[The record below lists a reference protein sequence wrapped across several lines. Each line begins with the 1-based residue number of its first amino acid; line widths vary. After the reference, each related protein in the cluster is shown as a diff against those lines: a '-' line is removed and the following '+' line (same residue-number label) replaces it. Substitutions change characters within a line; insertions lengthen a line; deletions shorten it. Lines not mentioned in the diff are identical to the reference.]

1 MYNQSDN
8 IGGCMEITW
17 FGLSCFRL
25 AERGFATVV
34 TDPFDSRETGYGP
47 AKLKANI
54 VTISHDIAGFNHLET
69 VEGEP
74 YIIKGPGEYEVG
86 GVFITGIQLG
96 GQNRPEEPG
105 SNTVFVFDYD
115 SLTVA
120 HLGDLNHAP
129 SQAEIEAMG
138 TVNVVL
144 VPIGSSHGL
153 NPARAAEVISLLE
166 PNLVIP
172 MHYASS
178 DNPLSLDS
186 LSKFLKEMGITEV
199 ETQSSLKISGSS
211 LPEETRVVVLDYQSN

>member
-1 MYNQSDN
+1 
-8 IGGCMEITW
+8 MEITW

-47 AKLKANI
+47 AKLKASI
-54 VTISHDIAGFNHLET
+54 VTVSHDAPGYNHLSAI
-69 VEGEP
+69 EGEP
-74 YIIKGPGEYEVG
+74 YVVSGPGEYEVG

-96 GQNRPEEPG
+96 GQKHPEETN
-105 SNTVFVFDYD
+105 NTVYVFDYD

-120 HLGDLNHAP
+120 HLGDLNRLP
-129 SQAEIEAMG
+129 TQAEIEAMG
-138 TVNVVL
+138 TVNVAL

-153 NPARAAEVISLLE
+153 NPARAAEVISLIE
-166 PNLVIP
+166 PNVVIP
-172 MHYASS
+172 MHYATS

-186 LSKFLKEMGITEV
+186 LSKFLKEMGITEIA
-199 ETQSSLKISGSS
+199 TQPSLKLSGAS

>member
-1 MYNQSDN
+1 MYNQTDN

-34 TDPFDSRETGYGP
+34 TDPFDARETGYGP
-47 AKLKANI
+47 SKLKANI
-54 VTISHDIAGFNHLET
+54 VTISHDGPGYNYLGMVDGA
-69 VEGEP
+69 P
-74 YIIKGPGEYEVG
+74 YVVKGPGEYEVG

-96 GQNRPEEPG
+96 GQKRPEDI
-105 SNTVFVFDYD
+105 SNTAFVFDYD

-120 HLGDLNHAP
+120 HLGDLNRTP
-129 SQAEIEAMG
+129 TQGEIEAMG
-138 TVNVVL
+138 TVNIAL
-144 VPIGSSHGL
+144 VPIGSDHGL
-153 NPARAAEVISLLE
+153 NPAHAAEVISMLE

-172 MHYASS
+172 MHYATS

-186 LSKFLKEMGITEV
+186 LSKFLKEMGITEI
-199 ETQSSLKISGSS
+199 ETQASLKISASS

>member
-1 MYNQSDN
+1 
-8 IGGCMEITW
+8 MEITW

-34 TDPFDSRETGYGP
+34 TDPFDARETGYGP

-54 VTISHDIAGFNHLET
+54 VTISHDAAGYNHLEM
-69 VEGEP
+69 VDGGS
-74 YIIKGPGEYEVG
+74 YVIKGPGEYEVG

-96 GQNRPEEPG
+96 DRKHAEEAG
-105 SNTVFVFDYD
+105 NTVFVFDFD

-120 HLGDLNHAP
+120 HLGDLNRIP
-129 SQAEIEAMG
+129 TQAEIEAMG
-138 TVNVVL
+138 TVNVAL

-153 NPARAAEVISLLE
+153 NPARAAEVISLIE

-178 DNPLSLDS
+178 DNPLSLDA
-186 LSKFLKEMGITEV
+186 LSKFLKEMGITEI
-199 ETQSSLKISGSS
+199 ETQPSLKISGASM
-211 LPEETRVVVLDYQSN
+211 PEETRVVVLDYQSN